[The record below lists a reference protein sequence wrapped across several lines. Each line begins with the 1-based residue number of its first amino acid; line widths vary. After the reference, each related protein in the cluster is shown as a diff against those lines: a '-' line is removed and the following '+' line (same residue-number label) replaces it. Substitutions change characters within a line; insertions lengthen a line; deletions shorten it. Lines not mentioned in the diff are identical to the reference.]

1 MKRNR
6 LGTALLFIT
15 CAVGAKADL
24 YVVAPNANTSVSGD
38 IFQKSIFDSPGPV
51 TFQWDVAASQL
62 TSLVGTTIT
71 GIGFRL
77 QGGAPTWPTDSLSP
91 SFDLELSG
99 SANPIGSLSST
110 QANNIGANATTVY
123 NSSLDIPVNS
133 LVGGSSP
140 NPFYV
145 INFTT
150 PYAYAGGDLLLTL
163 NSVGGIGPYVDANN
177 IYDPNGP
184 YSVTYG
190 DTSATVHGYSAA
202 EFYSFPITEF
212 QYTALTPEP
221 GYLVL
226 LGVMMALLFVG
237 VRRLSRSAD

>member
-1 MKRNR
+1 MNFNR
-6 LGTALLFIT
+6 LGVVIVLLAF
-15 CAVGAKADL
+15 AGGAEADL

-38 IFQKSIFDSPGPV
+38 LNQNVIFGSPGPV

-77 QGGAPTWPTDSLSP
+77 PANAPTWSADSYLQE
-91 SFDLELSG
+91 FDLELSG

-110 QANNIGANATTVY
+110 QASNIGANATTVY
-123 NSSLDIPVNS
+123 DNSLDIPANS

-163 NSVGGIGPYVDANN
+163 NSEGGNGPPVDANN
-177 IYDPNGP
+177 IYAPFGP
-184 YSVTYG
+184 YPFTYG
-190 DTSATVHGYSAA
+190 DTSATLNGYSAA

-212 QYTALTPEP
+212 QYTTLTPEP

-237 VRRLSRSAD
+237 IRRRRAAH